1 MGCIYVLIGTLYKRC
16 QQFYTEWYEMLLK
29 SAKRGRPSSVD
40 PENAMAAI
48 VESFRR
54 KGYAATSLDDLT
66 AATGLSRPS
75 LYRAFGD
82 KMAMYLA
89 AMDAFSADAVHQA
102 VPALE
107 KAATAEAALAD
118 FYNAMLDIYYRD
130 ESVAPGCLV
139 FATAPCG
146 SAEEAIRTRL
156 KLGVDGL
163 DGLFRRAFRRYAP
176 DEPEETLRT
185 AVELA
190 ANTLL
195 ALSTRA
201 KSGASKADLSAMGAR
216 TAATVG
222 ILLRTAPPAGA

>member
-1 MGCIYVLIGTLYKRC
+1 MPQKI
-16 QQFYTEWYEMLLK
+16 
-29 SAKRGRPSSVD
+29 SKRGRPPSVD
-40 PENAMAAI
+40 PEEAMAAI
-48 VESFRR
+48 VESFRS

-66 AATGLSRPS
+66 DATGLSRPS

-82 KMAMYLA
+82 KLDMYLA
-89 AMDAFSADAVHQA
+89 AMDAFSDQAVHQA

-107 KAATAEAALAD
+107 QASSAEAALAE
-118 FYNAMLDIYYRD
+118 FYDAMLDIYFRN

-146 SAEEAIRTRL
+146 ADEKAIRTRL

-163 DGLFRRAFRRYAP
+163 DGLFRRTFRRHAAETS
-176 DEPEETLRT
+176 DETMRS
-185 AVELA
+185 AVEIA

-201 KSGASKADLSAMGAR
+201 KSGASKADLSAIGAR
-216 TAATVG
+216 TAKTVG
-222 ILLRTAPPAGA
+222 NLLQTAAPEA